1 VTGATDSAGVP
12 WEGRSFPETAP
23 SSDDG
28 SPDPRLTEAVAAFRS
43 GELAFPQLIVALHEV
58 RLLVPLIA
66 VRGDEGVGAHGQ
78 LVDKTQELS
87 IVTVEGP
94 DGRAV
99 LPAFSGVESM
109 RRWNPDARPIPIQA
123 PRVAI
128 AAASEGTELIAI
140 DPASENGFVLRRPA
154 FRALALGEEWIP
166 SYADAEVR
174 SVLRRAIEAEP
185 AVSDLDTVAG
195 DPEARLAGPELQI
208 RLAVAPG
215 LDAAALE
222 ELVARLATR
231 WAAEAIVA
239 ERVDSLGV
247 GIRPAS

>member
-12 WEGRSFPETAP
+12 WAGRSFPEHAQ
-23 SSDDG
+23 SDDDG
-28 SPDPRLTEAVAAFRS
+28 SPDPRLVAAVAAFRAR
-43 GELAFPQLIVALHEV
+43 ELELPALVAVLHHV

-99 LPAFSGVESM
+99 LPAFSGVEAM
-109 RRWNPDARPIPIQA
+109 RRWNPEARPIPIQA

-128 AAASEGTELIAI
+128 AAASENTELIAV
-140 DPASENGFVLRRPA
+140 DPASDAGFVLRRPA
-154 FRALALGEEWIP
+154 FRALATGEDWTP
-166 SYADAEVR
+166 SYADTE
-174 SVLRRAIEAEP
+174 VLRVLRAAVESET
-185 AVSDLDTVAG
+185 AVSGLDVVAG
-195 DPEARLAGPELQI
+195 DPEARLSGPELQI

-215 LDAAALE
+215 LGETELE
-222 ELVARLATR
+222 SLVARVAER
-231 WAAEAIVA
+231 WATESIIA

-247 GIRPAS
+247 AIRPAS